1 MSIDLNPVSG
11 ILGGGG
17 VLASGSGDC
26 LARIWSYGPSSE
38 ARHS

>member
-11 ILGGGG
+11 ILSGSGG

-26 LARIWSYGPSSE
+26 LARIWSYGPYV
-38 ARHS
+38 